1 VAFVGGYA
9 HEPNVD
15 AALRLANHIMPLV
28 HRQLPGLQLHLVGA
42 EAPRSLLDLASA
54 VVKVVGHAPDLA
66 NGLRGV
72 LCTAAPLRYGA
83 GVKVKVLTSLALGLP
98 CVMSEVAAEGIA
110 LPESLAWLV
119 ASSEA
124 EMAERIV
131 ALHGS
136 PERAGR
142 LSQDG
147 LDFIR
152 MRYGEAGIL
161 RAFSAAIGLA

>member
-1 VAFVGGYA
+1 VAFVGGYP

-28 HRQLPGLQLHLVGA
+28 RREHPGLRLHLVGPG
-42 EAPRSLLDLASA
+42 APRSVLDLASD

-66 NGLRGV
+66 EALRGV

-83 GVKVKVLTSLALGLP
+83 GIKVKVLTSLAMGLP

-110 LPESLAWLV
+110 LPDSLAWLV
-119 ASSEA
+119 AASET

-131 ALHGS
+131 ALHQS
-136 PERAGR
+136 HELAER
-142 LSQDG
+142 LSREG
-147 LDFIR
+147 LDFVR
-152 MRYGEAGIL
+152 ARYSEAVIL
-161 RAFSAAIGLA
+161 QELAASIGFE